1 MAIQL
6 PPRRDNSSQL
16 LLDHRGHPFPQRQRD
31 TNVART
37 RGGAGFSVHGGYL
50 EEKETSG
57 KLTGRRRFLTYGQ
70 ILADTTIVASGVRY
84 FLNLAAKTPWKV
96 RPANDSEEAKGMAD
110 FVSKMIEE
118 MKTPWHRVVRQAA
131 MHRLY
136 GFATMEWTAERV
148 KNDRGDIRISHIE
161 NRAQWTIEQWD
172 TDFSGRVRGV
182 VQWPIQQP
190 SLKIYLPRNK
200 LVYLCD
206 NSFTDDPRGMGIL
219 RHVVRPVSQLRDYER
234 LEHQGFE
241 TDMRGI
247 PIAKAPLSEIQSAV
261 NSGLISE
268 EDAVE
273 IRKPMSD
280 FVTNHIRG
288 SDTGL
293 LIDSSVYAGRG
304 EDETPIKAEKFS
316 VELLSG
322 GSYGHK
328 EIAEAIERINREIA
342 RVLGVEQLLL
352 GADSAGSL
360 ALSRDKS
367 QAFFMV
373 VNSALTELKTSFRM
387 DIIDP
392 IWTLNNFD
400 EELKPELD
408 FENVEFKDP
417 EQISKVVKDLATSG
431 VPIEPEDDLVDEML
445 AVVGLSGLNHKLRKE
460 KLELRIQNAKLGLDE
475 NGLPLPGGNPFA
487 QPASSSDGSG
497 GDSPGKLSGNL
508 PGVDPGGSADDA
520 LRATQGR
527 QAAARRQQRPVKPD
541 SPT

>member
-6 PPRRDNSSQL
+6 PPRRNTSSPRL
-16 LLDHRGHPFPQRQRD
+16 VDLSGNPLSAPRRIRD

-37 RGGAGFSVHGGYL
+37 RGGASFSNTGGYVQ
-50 EEKETSG
+50 EKETDSR
-57 KLTGRRRFLTYGQ
+57 LTGQERFRTYSQ

-96 RPANDSEEAKGMAD
+96 RPSNDSEEAKEKAE
-110 FVSKMIEE
+110 FVERMIKEL
-118 MKTPWHRVVRQAA
+118 KTPWHRVIRQGA
-131 MHRLY
+131 MHRVY
-136 GFATMEWTAERV
+136 GFATMEWTAERMED
-148 KNDRGDIRISHIE
+148 DRGSIRISHIE

-172 TDFSGRVRGV
+172 TDFSGRVLGC

-190 SLKIYLPRNK
+190 GRRIYLPRNK

-219 RHVVRPVSQLRDYER
+219 RHVVRAVKQLRDYER
-234 LEHQGFE
+234 LEHSGFE

-247 PIAKAPLSEIQSAV
+247 PIAKAPLAEIQQLV
-261 NSGLISE
+261 DNNDID
-268 EDAVE
+268 EDGARA
-273 IRKPMSD
+273 IRKPLED
-280 FVTNHIRG
+280 FITNHIRG
-288 SDTGL
+288 SDSGIL
-293 LIDSSVYAGRG
+293 LDSSVYAGRG

-316 VELLSG
+316 VDLLSG

-373 VNSALTELKTSFRM
+373 VNAALSELKAAFYT
-387 DIIDP
+387 DIIQP
-392 IWTLNNFD
+392 LWILNNFD
-400 EELKPELD
+400 EELMPELD
-408 FENVEFKDP
+408 FESVEFKDP

-431 VPIEPEDDLVDEML
+431 VPVDPEDDLVDEML
-445 AVVGLSGLNHKLRKE
+445 AVVGLSPLNQKLREE
-460 KLELRIQNAKLGLDE
+460 KMKLRISNAKIGLDE
-475 NGLPLPGGNPFA
+475 NGLPLPGGGPFNQGA
-487 QPASSSDGSG
+487 KPDN
-497 GDSPGKLSGNL
+497 SPGSLSGNL
-508 PGVDPGGSADDA
+508 PGVDPGGSADDS

-527 QAAARRQQRPVKPD
+527 QAAARSQQRPTKPAK
-541 SPT
+541 PT